1 MPLTQLTVAQYRA
14 GPAAAAASA
23 AAAAAIARSVSAE
36 FTSEAPKRKALEVQ
50 AQTQCGFLTQASLL
64 AETQAV
70 NKRYRQAI
78 DEVAE
83 EYVCP
88 ITAELP
94 MDPVTAEDGR
104 CYERCAIEEW
114 FRRQPQPRVKSP
126 ITNELMGKRLLPAV
140 QLRNTLK
147 RLVESGAISGSKADA
162 WKKVMA
168 DEAIVAALRAKAE
181 GGDVN
186 AMRALGIMYRNGTHG
201 LKKDA
206 TLAFKWIS
214 AAGSEG
220 LVGEV
225 MLVPLNP
232 RASAAQPSWVENGRT
247 VVRLP
252 LQRDSELRGHAM
264 TLGRHSR
271 EHPNPW
277 GIKDP
282 RVSRCHV
289 HLRVASPATACVMAM
304 GANPVQVVHNGS
316 TLTTM
321 LTNKSQECTLRE
333 GDQINLVVE
342 EAAGA
347 TDRSFQWSG
356 DPCAYR
362 VSFEYRC

>member
-1 MPLTQLTVAQYRA
+1 MPLTRLTVAHYRA
-14 GPAAAAASA
+14 GPAATAAAA

-36 FTSEAPKRKALEVQ
+36 VTSEAPKRKALEVQ
-50 AQTQCGFLTQASLL
+50 ARTQCGFLTQASLL
-64 AETQAV
+64 TETQAV

-168 DEAIVAALRAKAE
+168 DEAIVATPRAKAE

-186 AMRALGIMYRNGTHG
+186 AMRALGIMYHKGTHG

-225 MLVPLNP
+225 VLVPLNP
-232 RASAAQPSWVENGRT
+232 GGVENGRT

-277 GIKDP
+277 GIRDP

-289 HLRVASPATACVMAM
+289 LWSVSTGGITSSRSPQFLRNNALRSKNGVAKKKLARPGIFD
-304 GANPVQVVHNGS
+304 GARLKG
-316 TLTTM
+316 
-321 LTNKSQECTLRE
+321 
-333 GDQINLVVE
+333 
-342 EAAGA
+342 
-347 TDRSFQWSG
+347 RSSI
-356 DPCAYR
+356 D
-362 VSFEYRC
+362 